1 MIVVDTNIIGY
12 LYLTSER
19 STQAEEALLKDS
31 HWTAPLLWRSE
42 FRNVL
47 ALYIR
52 KKTITLEDANR
63 IMEEAMTLMQG
74 NEYEIASLQVLS
86 LVAMSTCSAYDC
98 EFVALA
104 QDLNV
109 PMITVDKQ
117 ILAQFPDCAIALDE
131 YARQTNSGG

>member
-19 STQAEEALLKDS
+19 SKQVEKALLKDDY
-31 HWTAPLLWRSE
+31 WIAPFLWRSE

-52 KKTITLEDANR
+52 KKLLSLEDANR
-63 IMEEAMTLMQG
+63 IMEEATSLMHG
-74 NEYEIASLQVLS
+74 HEYDVASVHVLA
-86 LVAMSTCSAYDC
+86 LVDKSSCSAYDC

-104 QDLNV
+104 KDLKAQLV
-109 PMITVDKQ
+109 TVDKQ
-117 ILAQFPDCAIALDE
+117 ILEQFPDCAISLED
-131 YARQTNSGG
+131 YTKL

>member
-1 MIVVDTNIIGY
+1 VNVQLKQKKPCSKTRIGQRHSSGAVNSVTY
-12 LYLTSER
+12 WLSIFAR
-19 STQAEEALLKDS
+19 K
-31 HWTAPLLWRSE
+31 PLL
-42 FRNVL
+42 
-47 ALYIR
+47 

-117 ILAQFPDCAIALDE
+117 ILAQFPNCAISLDE